1 MNVLEGCRHR
11 EVEHLVYASSSI
23 MYGLNAKRP
32 FSVEGN
38 VDHSVS
44 LYAAAKKSNEFM
56 AHSYSHLYN
65 LLMTGRWFFRFM
77 AFGAD
82 PIWLSTFSPRQYSK
96 VARLMFTT
104 MAIWNAT
111 SLTIDDIVEVV
122 IRVSEKI
129 PEADPK
135 FDTVALIHVVAS
147 YLIDSP
153 TSEII
158 SPFGSWNSLQRW
170 KKR

>member
-1 MNVLEGCRHR
+1 MPHHA
-11 EVEHLVYASSSI
+11 VEHLVYASSSI
-23 MYGLNAKRP
+23 VYGLNAKRP
-32 FSVEGN
+32 FSVEDN
-38 VDHSVS
+38 VDHPVS
-44 LYAAAKKSNEFM
+44 LYAAVKKSNEFM

-65 LLMTGRWFFRFM
+65 LPTTGLRFFRFV

-82 PIWLSTFSPRQYSK
+82 PIWPSTFLPRQHSK
-96 VARLMFTT
+96 VDRLMFTP

-122 IRVSEKI
+122 VRASEKI

-135 FDTVALIHVVAS
+135 FDTAAPIHVVAR

-158 SPFGSWNSLQRW
+158 SPFGSWNSLKRW